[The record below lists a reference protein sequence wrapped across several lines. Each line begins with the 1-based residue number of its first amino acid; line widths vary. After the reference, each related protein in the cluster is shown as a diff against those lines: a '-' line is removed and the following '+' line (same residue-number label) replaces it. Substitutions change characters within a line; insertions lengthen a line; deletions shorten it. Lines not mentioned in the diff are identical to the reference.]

1 MAKKLKSFS
10 HIEVQD
16 ALEVLSRSNPSGEGL
31 VYELLRI
38 FCGYGDGNIRRIRE
52 GVGNKA
58 KDGRTIL
65 IPNIIAYRPKGE
77 LDFHDE
83 IKSMQNDPKIIKQTP
98 RLYVVSDG
106 KTIVAVDPKEQD
118 IYENEVGL
126 MWKDFDFFYP
136 LAGIEKIRNVEEA
149 EADVKSA
156 ELMAKIF
163 DEICRH
169 NDIKDK
175 EAMHN
180 LNIFISRL
188 LFCFFAEDTRLF
200 SEAQLFTNSIKQH
213 TSEDGHDL
221 AEFIDRAFLAMST
234 NDPAVRDSLPKQFS
248 IFPYVNGGLF
258 EKRLPIPVLSR
269 RARVLMIKCGDFDW
283 KDINPDIF
291 GSMIQ
296 AVVSPEKRAGLG
308 MHYTSVPNIMKLIRP
323 LFLDDLYEEFNL
335 AKNTKDIKRL
345 RKLLFRL
352 GEIKFFD
359 PACGSGNFLI
369 VSYKCL
375 RELEIQI
382 WLALRDLGD
391 PELPISNINLRQFY
405 GIEIDDF
412 ACDTATLSLWLAEH
426 QMNIKFE
433 SVFKVRPKALP
444 LQPSGHI
451 VCGNA
456 CRLDWNVV
464 CPHTAEEEVYVMG
477 NPPYLGSSM
486 QDNEQKKDLASVC
499 GHFQNY
505 KNLDYIASWFYS
517 GAKFIL
523 NSKSKCAFVSTN
535 SICQGE
541 QVSLL
546 WNPIFNLGIE
556 IGFAYKSFKW
566 SNNAKNNA
574 AVVCIIV
581 GIQNHSECLKRLY
594 DNTQLKRVEYISAY
608 LIPNTKAIIGRTS
621 TPISKFPSMI
631 RGSMPSDGGHLI
643 LSQSERDSI
652 LNAYL
657 DAAQII
663 KRYMGADDFLNS
675 IDRYC
680 LWMDEDDFN
689 SFGDVEPIKVR
700 LEMVRKFRLS
710 SDTVTTQEYA
720 QYPYLFRQ
728 PQYVES
734 ESIIIPSTSSERRE
748 YIPIGFLSK
757 DVVVSNSAY
766 VVYNANLLLF
776 GVLTSKMHN
785 TWMKTVCG
793 RMKTDY
799 RYTNT
804 LCYNTFPF
812 PAINETQKAELEELA
827 QEVLD
832 VRDQHFDMTPA
843 QQYNPESMP
852 EDLKEV
858 HHRLDLA
865 VERCYRPEPFSSD
878 EERLECLFKLYA
890 KMTKK

>member
-1 MAKKLKSFS
+1 
-10 HIEVQD
+10 
-16 ALEVLSRSNPSGEGL
+16 
-31 VYELLRI
+31 
-38 FCGYGDGNIRRIRE
+38 
-52 GVGNKA
+52 
-58 KDGRTIL
+58 
-65 IPNIIAYRPKGE
+65 
-77 LDFHDE
+77 
-83 IKSMQNDPKIIKQTP
+83 
-98 RLYVVSDG
+98 
-106 KTIVAVDPKEQD
+106 
-118 IYENEVGL
+118 
-126 MWKDFDFFYP
+126 
-136 LAGIEKIRNVEEA
+136 
-149 EADVKSA
+149 
-156 ELMAKIF
+156 
-163 DEICRH
+163 
-169 NDIKDK
+169 
-175 EAMHN
+175 
-180 LNIFISRL
+180 
-188 LFCFFAEDTRLF
+188 
-200 SEAQLFTNSIKQH
+200 
-213 TSEDGHDL
+213 
-221 AEFIDRAFLAMST
+221 
-234 NDPAVRDSLPKQFS
+234 
-248 IFPYVNGGLF
+248 
-258 EKRLPIPVLSR
+258 
-269 RARVLMIKCGDFDW
+269 
-283 KDINPDIF
+283 
-291 GSMIQ
+291 
-296 AVVSPEKRAGLG
+296 
-308 MHYTSVPNIMKLIRP
+308 
-323 LFLDDLYEEFNL
+323 
-335 AKNTKDIKRL
+335 
-345 RKLLFRL
+345 
-352 GEIKFFD
+352 
-359 PACGSGNFLI
+359 
-369 VSYKCL
+369 
-375 RELEIQI
+375 
-382 WLALRDLGD
+382 
-391 PELPISNINLRQFY
+391 
-405 GIEIDDF
+405 
-412 ACDTATLSLWLAEH
+412 
-426 QMNIKFE
+426 MNIKFE
-433 SVFKVRPKALP
+433 SVFEIRLNALP
-444 LQPSGHI
+444 LRPSGHI

-812 PAINETQKAELEELA
+812 PSINETQKKELEKLA

-832 VRDQHFDMTPA
+832 VRDQHFDMA
-843 QQYNPESMP
+843 LSEMYNPESMP

-865 VERCYRPEPFSSD
+865 VDRCYRSEPFSSD
-878 EERLECLFKLYA
+878 EERLECLFMLYA